1 VIDYGFRAMG
11 SERATCSSMPAVLV
25 MAIGEDV
32 RGVEGLKWHG
42 GPRLWFMVKSSK
54 LLFHRSATPFVL
66 KTLIGDQQV
75 VRYSSRVMVQST
87 ANGTMLP

>member
-1 VIDYGFRAMG
+1 
-11 SERATCSSMPAVLV
+11 
-25 MAIGEDV
+25 
-32 RGVEGLKWHG
+32 
-42 GPRLWFMVKSSK
+42 VKSSK